1 MTDNKLLFPDES
13 FAIRKVVFDVN
24 REMGSGFVEAVYQ
37 ECMERELTEKRIPFR
52 SQVELKLQYKGEPL
66 TQTYKPDIVC
76 YEKIIIELKAVSKIN
91 AEHKA
96 QLLNYLKAT
105 DLKLGL
111 LVNFGSH
118 PQAQIVR
125 IVNTAS
131 PRV

>member
-66 TQTYKPDIVC
+66 TQTYRPDIVC
-76 YEKIIIELKAVSKIN
+76 YEKIIVELKAVSKIN

-118 PQAQIVR
+118 PRAQIVR
-125 IVNTAS
+125 IANTAS

>member
-52 SQVELKLQYKGEPL
+52 SQVELNLQYKGEPL
-66 TQTYKPDIVC
+66 TQTYRPDIVC
-76 YEKIIIELKAVSKIN
+76 YEKIIVELKAVSKIN

-118 PQAQIVR
+118 PRAQIVR
-125 IVNTAS
+125 IANTAS

>member
-52 SQVELKLQYKGEPL
+52 SQVELNLQYKGEPL
-66 TQTYKPDIVC
+66 TQTYKPDIIC
-76 YEKIIIELKAVSKIN
+76 YEKIIVELKAVSKIN

-118 PQAQIVR
+118 PRAQIVR
-125 IVNTAS
+125 IANTAS

>member
-52 SQVELKLQYKGEPL
+52 SQVELNLQYKGEPL

-76 YEKIIIELKAVSKIN
+76 YEKIIVELKAVSKIN

-125 IVNTAS
+125 IANTAS